1 MNKLRMFLVRYRLL
15 SSALVL
21 ALMLAALTLSP
32 PKARAFFCEG
42 SPQCGQGC
50 VNWSASGGC
59 SDCQFCCV
67 CGPDEYTC
75 TKINDRT
82 CEFTMN

>member
-1 MNKLRMFLVRYRLL
+1 MNKLRMFLVRYRLI

-32 PKARAFFCEG
+32 PKARAFFCEA
-42 SPQCGQGC
+42 PQCGQGC
-50 VNWSASGGC
+50 VNWTASGGC

-75 TKINDRT
+75 TQINDRV

>member
-1 MNKLRMFLVRYRLL
+1 MNKLRMFLVRYRLI

-21 ALMLAALTLSP
+21 AFMLAALTLSP
-32 PKARAFFCEG
+32 PKASAFFCEA
-42 SPQCGQGC
+42 PQCGQGC
-50 VNWSASGGC
+50 VNWTAGGGC

-67 CGPDEYTC
+67 CGPDDYTC